1 MTDNESMIRNLA
13 RVAPPVRRLP
23 PPHRRVARWLALAL
37 PVIAL
42 FGMIM
47 GARPDL
53 GERLAEPEFLLPLVA
68 ALATA
73 VCAAHAAFSSCV
85 PGSPPLTL
93 WLPAPPLAVWIGSLG
108 QQCWDHWLRYGPE
121 GVIFRP
127 DPVCLPIIAMVGA
140 IPAAAM
146 VVMAR
151 RGAPLAPRLTA
162 WLSTLWRSEEEEI
175 ARPDYL
181 DATLASTPALAL
193 RALVL
198 ECWRL
203 HTLGLDLARARLDAK
218 AADKA
223 KLDARQGALI
233 ELAAAIR
240 GFLSQLSTQPMAP
253 GTARALPDL
262 VRAIQHGE
270 DLCAASGEL
279 ASLRRPR
286 VGEGVKP
293 TLDAMDLAVR
303 EALARAGEADAFTDT
318 AEATET
324 AYQAL
329 KGALLSSLAEGETGL
344 SSVDGGLAL
353 ARRYRRMA
361 EAARDGRRRLEPWLE
376 EGGIARDAATAIDGR
391 GETR

>member
-1 MTDNESMIRNLA
+1 MTDTESLIRSLA
-13 RVAPPVRRLP
+13 RDAPPVRRLP
-23 PPHRRVARWLALAL
+23 PPHRRVARWLAVAL

-85 PGSPPLTL
+85 PGSPPWTL

-162 WLSTLWRSEEEEI
+162 F
-175 ARPDYL
+175 
-181 DATLASTPALAL
+181 
-193 RALVL
+193 
-198 ECWRL
+198 
-203 HTLGLDLARARLDAK
+203 LGA
-218 AADKA
+218 
-223 KLDARQGALI
+223 
-233 ELAAAIR
+233 LAAA
-240 GFLSQLSTQPMAP
+240 
-253 GTARALPDL
+253 ALAYVGLRL
-262 VRAIQHGE
+262 VHPQ
-270 DLCAASGEL
+270 DAAFMVLVWQFGSV
-279 ASLRRPR
+279 A
-286 VGEGVKP
+286 
-293 TLDAMDLAVR
+293 ALAV
-303 EALARAGEADAFTDT
+303 AAGAF
-318 AEATET
+318 
-324 AYQAL
+324 
-329 KGALLSSLAEGETGL
+329 
-344 SSVDGGLAL
+344 
-353 ARRYRRMA
+353 
-361 EAARDGRRRLEPWLE
+361 GRRLVAWR
-376 EGGIARDAATAIDGR
+376 AAPAA
-391 GETR
+391 